1 MYFVIE
7 NEERKMIDQ
16 AVIDRINQGDVKA
29 FECLYNDYFVYLCAC
44 ANSYIF
50 NAEEAQDI
58 VNEVF
63 MKLWYKRGDL
73 FFPIHPY
80 LVRSVQNGCLNY
92 LRSLHSRERVADEYR
107 ETLLEYQ
114 EEYCMSECNPLK
126 EMEQADLERQ
136 VQTVITS
143 LPDKCRTVFE
153 QYLYSELTPQE
164 IAEKNGISVNTVRVH
179 IKNAMDKMK
188 EKLGSRIGILLFLN
202 SAAF

>member
-1 MYFVIE
+1 MIGTTDYISIKLTDETQFRSIFDKYYISLCMFANQYVE
-7 NEERKMIDQ
+7 ND
-16 AVIDRINQGDVKA
+16 ALA
-29 FECLYNDYFVYLCAC
+29 A
-44 ANSYIF
+44 
-50 NAEEAQDI
+50 DI
-58 VNEVF
+58 VQECFVDFWVNRRFSLLQGSLEH
-63 MKLWYKRGDL
+63 YL
-73 FFPIHPY
+73 FSAVKH
-80 LVRSVQNGCLNY
+80 GCLNY

-188 EKLGSRIGILLFLN
+188 EKLGSRIGILLFFL
-202 SAAF
+202 F

>member
-179 IKNAMDKMK
+179 I
-188 EKLGSRIGILLFLN
+188 
-202 SAAF
+202 

>member
-73 FFPIHPY
+73 FFPIHP
-80 LVRSVQNGCLNY
+80 
-92 LRSLHSRERVADEYR
+92 
-107 ETLLEYQ
+107 
-114 EEYCMSECNPLK
+114 LK

-188 EKLGSRIGILLFLN
+188 EKLGSRIGILLFFL
-202 SAAF
+202 F

>member
-92 LRSLHSRERVADEYR
+92 LRSLHSRERVVDEYR
-107 ETLLEYQ
+107 EHCL
-114 EEYCMSECNPLK
+114 NIRK
-126 EMEQADLERQ
+126 N
-136 VQTVITS
+136 
-143 LPDKCRTVFE
+143 
-153 QYLYSELTPQE
+153 
-164 IAEKNGISVNTVRVH
+164 IA
-179 IKNAMDKMK
+179 
-188 EKLGSRIGILLFLN
+188 
-202 SAAF
+202 